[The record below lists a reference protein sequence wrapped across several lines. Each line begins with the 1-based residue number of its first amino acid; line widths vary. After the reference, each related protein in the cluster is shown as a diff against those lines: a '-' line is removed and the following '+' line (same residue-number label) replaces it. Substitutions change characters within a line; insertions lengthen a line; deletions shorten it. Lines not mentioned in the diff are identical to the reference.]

1 MRNKVYIMPS
11 SHHPRPDVKKNCHC
25 VGGVN
30 WTITLNHGCRIGFKK
45 LRFTHKLHTDAVNSK
60 YRPTHDVEARSR
72 SINAACFKDRVRLTK
87 DLYFPRCG
95 WWRSHMA
102 GICSDCSTR
111 EIIIIGPTKDLLR
124 VERQHLVSISVT
136 VQHVNVQRRLN
147 CKHSSRAV
155 PLLCANREWTLNAL
169 STWCNRCLLLRLPWT
184 YQLSQINARAT
195 ESGCRRSLTITVIN
209 YVQRPS
215 VGARRYC
222 QLSWP
227 TTVQFITLRTSTFLQ
242 LSW

>member
-1 MRNKVYIMPS
+1 MRNKVYIMPI
-11 SHHPRPDVKKNCHC
+11 SHHPRPDVKKT
-25 VGGVN
+25 VTASAVWIGQLL
-30 WTITLNHGCRIGFKK
+30 WTTAVELGLKNYV
-45 LRFTHKLHTDAVNSK
+45 LHTSYTDAVNSK
-60 YRPTHDVEARSR
+60 YTHDVEARSR